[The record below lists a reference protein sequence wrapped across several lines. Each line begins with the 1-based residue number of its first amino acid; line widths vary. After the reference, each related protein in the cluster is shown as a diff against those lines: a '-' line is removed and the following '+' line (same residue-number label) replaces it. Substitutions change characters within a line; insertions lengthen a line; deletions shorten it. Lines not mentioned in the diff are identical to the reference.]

1 MLSPDHRRHVAFHEA
16 GHAVAHQRLIGAVV
30 SATIEADGIKAGTVV
45 FADQPDRLSNAEW
58 FERKAIATLAG
69 PAAQRRLCRY
79 SWRREHGCI
88 DDAFVEELALTLCG
102 TSHAATAA
110 LARYWALRARNFVRS
125 EWFVISAVAEAL
137 LQRKTLDGSEV
148 TATIVE
154 ADARCTA
161 LTKEFRKRLLA
172 DPDWD
177 LIHRQRKPWRYKGPS
192 NRPSRRDIASAVLDA
207 CVSRGIS
214 EALNDEVV
222 GRLAQRGFDSRAAQY
237 ALDRLT
243 FRPAT

>member
-1 MLSPDHRRHVAFHEA
+1 M
-16 GHAVAHQRLIGAVV
+16 AHQRLIGAVI

-45 FADQPDRLSNAEW
+45 FGSNKPHHLSNGEW

-88 DDAFVEELALTLCG
+88 DDALVEELASALGG
-102 TSHAATAA
+102 TSIGAASA
-110 LARYWALRARNFVRS
+110 LTRYWELRARDFVRS

-161 LTKEFRKRLLA
+161 LTKEFRERLFA

-177 LIHRQRKPWRYKGPS
+177 LIHRRRKPWRYRGRS
-192 NRPSRRDIASAVLDA
+192 NRPSKRDVADAVLA
-207 CVSRGIS
+207 VTLRQGM
-214 EALNDEVV
+214 AARKDEIVAH
-222 GRLAQRGFDSRAAQY
+222 LTQRGFDERTARNVI
-237 ALDRLT
+237 DRLHADAMSGCIN
-243 FRPAT
+243 R